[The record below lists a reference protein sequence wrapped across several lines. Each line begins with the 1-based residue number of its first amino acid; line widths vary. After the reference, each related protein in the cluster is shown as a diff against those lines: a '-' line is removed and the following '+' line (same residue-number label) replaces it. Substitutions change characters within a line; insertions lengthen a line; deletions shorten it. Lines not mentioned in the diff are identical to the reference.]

1 MARHYPFP
9 AEAGVEPPLSE
20 LLADPVLH
28 TLLRRDGITVE
39 DVLVAVRGWRH
50 AQLAAGI
57 GRHAA

>member
-1 MARHYPFP
+1 MARPYPFP

-28 TLLRRDGITVE
+28 TLLRHDGITVE
-39 DVLVAVRGWRH
+39 DVLASVRRWHH

-57 GRHAA
+57 GRDAA